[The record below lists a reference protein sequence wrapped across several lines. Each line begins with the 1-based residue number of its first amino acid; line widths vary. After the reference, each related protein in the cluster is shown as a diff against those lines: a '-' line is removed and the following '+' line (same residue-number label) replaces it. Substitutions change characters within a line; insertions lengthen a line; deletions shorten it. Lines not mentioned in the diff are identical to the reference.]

1 MLRILGID
9 PGLAQTGFGIIDI
22 KNNRIN
28 HVKHGVVK
36 TSSKDQISDR
46 LHSIYDQ
53 LSEIITEYRPD
64 EAGIE
69 ALYFAKNVLSAI
81 PVAESKGVIHLL
93 CSQNSIDNYEYTP
106 LEIKQTIVGNGRAD
120 KRQVQ
125 ELVMFLLKLDSLP
138 KPDHCADALA
148 AAICHYHNR
157 NFRKCL
163 TV

>member
-9 PGLAQTGFGIIDI
+9 PGLAQTGYGIIDI
-22 KNNRIN
+22 KNNKII
-28 HVKHGVVK
+28 HVVHGVIK
-36 TSSKDQISDR
+36 TSSKDPISER
-46 LHSIYDQ
+46 LLSIYNQ
-53 LSEIITEYRPD
+53 LSEIINTYKPD

-81 PVAESKGVIHLL
+81 PVAESKGVVHLI
-93 CSQNSIDNYEYTP
+93 CAQNSIDNYEYTP

-120 KRQVQ
+120 KNQVQ
-125 ELVMFLLKLDSLP
+125 ELVMFLLKLDKLP

-148 AAICHYHNR
+148 AAICHFHNR
-157 NFRKCL
+157 NFKKCL

>member
-9 PGLAQTGFGIIDI
+9 PGLAQTGYGIIDI
-22 KNNRIN
+22 ETNRII
-28 HVKHGVVK
+28 HKAHGVIK
-36 TSSKDQISDR
+36 TASGREISER
-46 LHSIYDQ
+46 LHSIYNQ
-53 LSEIITEYRPD
+53 LSDIIDEYKPD

-93 CSQNSIDNYEYTP
+93 CSQHGISNYEYTP

-120 KRQVQ
+120 KKQVQ
-125 ELVMFLLKLDSLP
+125 QLVMFLLKLDELP

-148 AAICHYHNR
+148 AAICHFHNR
-157 NFRKCL
+157 DFKKCL

>member
-9 PGLAQTGFGIIDI
+9 PGLAQTGYGIIDI
-22 KNNRIN
+22 KNSKII
-28 HVKHGVVK
+28 HVTHGVLK
-36 TSSKDQISDR
+36 TSSGEAISER
-46 LHSIYDQ
+46 LLSIYNQ
-53 LSEIITEYRPD
+53 LSEVISLYKPD

-106 LEIKQTIVGNGRAD
+106 LEIKQTIVGNGRAE
-120 KRQVQ
+120 KKQVQ
-125 ELVMFLLKLDSLP
+125 ELVMFLLNLDKIP
-138 KPDHCADALA
+138 RPDHCADALA
-148 AAICHYHNR
+148 AAICHFHNR
-157 NFRKCL
+157 NFKKCL